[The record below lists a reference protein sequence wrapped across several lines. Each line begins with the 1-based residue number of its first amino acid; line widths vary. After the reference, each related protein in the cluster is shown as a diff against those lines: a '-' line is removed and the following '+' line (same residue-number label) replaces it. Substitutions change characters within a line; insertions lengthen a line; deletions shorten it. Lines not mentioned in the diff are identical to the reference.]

1 MKKSAFPYKLMA
13 KGPVT
18 TLAENQP
25 SAKRGRVRIYPLL
38 ICLLLL
44 LQPIS
49 SWAAFSPRAVLED
62 LYHRQGLGE
71 GSFLLEI
78 EAVSS
83 DGTQQDRARI
93 KVYLDESDSQLVTFE
108 EPERMK
114 DDRYLVVGYNTW
126 ILQAGMRRPLRISA
140 QQKLF
145 GEAGIAE
152 TVGLDYLNDYRIEE
166 SVETETEYQLHL
178 VALDKRT
185 AYQRV
190 TIWIGKED
198 QNIKRVLLLAV
209 NGQPL
214 KELIYSKYRSINGHE
229 VGEITVKNL
238 LMEKNQ
244 QTALKFLNI
253 TEKQIPPA
261 VFQPMM
267 MGKAKQ
273 MIMTGSQE

>member
-18 TLAENQP
+18 TLAGNQP

>member
-18 TLAENQP
+18 APAGNRP
-25 SAKRGRVRIYPLL
+25 SVKRRRVPVYPLL

-49 SWAAFSPRAVLED
+49 SGAASSPRAVLED

-93 KVYLDESDSQLVTFE
+93 KVYLDKSDSQLVTFE

-114 DDRYLVVGYNTW
+114 DDCYLVVGYNTW

-166 SVETETEYQLHL
+166 SAETETEYQLHL
-178 VALDKRT
+178 VALDRRT
-185 AYQRV
+185 AYQRA
-190 TIWIGKED
+190 TIWVGKED
-198 QNIKRVLLLAV
+198 GNIQRVRLLAI

-214 KELIYSKYRSINGHE
+214 KELIYSNYRSINGHE
-229 VGEITVKNL
+229 VGEIIVKNL

-244 QTALKFLNI
+244 QTVLKFLNI
-253 TEKQIPPA
+253 IEKQIPPA
-261 VFQPMM
+261 AFQPMM
-267 MGKAKQ
+267 MSKARQ
-273 MIMTGSQE
+273 IIMTGSQE